1 MHRVEVAGAGQPG
14 LPPRRGHGHTI
25 SPTSYR
31 HRGGPHDEDV
41 RICTWNIQ
49 LGLRLDAVVDAVRR
63 LDDFHGL
70 DLFAIQEASV
80 HNARPDSETIA
91 EAMGDGYE
99 CFQATAQLHRHGVQG
114 NALIWRSGIFD
125 RSSPEIVSLVRVDTM
140 TMSRAEK
147 TLLRAIPPQRR
158 MAIRFES
165 DALRVYVMHLDVVG
179 FEHKV
184 QQLQALIHDMRSRP
198 PVALTVLAGDL
209 NTFGPPRLVMW
220 RRLRSAAHAAGLV
233 ELSRSVRATH
243 WTRQKLDAIY
253 VHGKVPSRHRAWTLN
268 VRASD
273 HLPVF
278 AEL

>member
-1 MHRVEVAGAGQPG
+1 M
-14 LPPRRGHGHTI
+14 
-25 SPTSYR
+25 
-31 HRGGPHDEDV
+31 

-63 LDDFHGL
+63 SDDFRGL

-80 HNARPDSETIA
+80 HHGRPDSAAIA
-91 EAMGDGYE
+91 EAMGGGYE
-99 CFQATAQLHRHGVQG
+99 CFQATAQLHRRGVQG

-125 RSSPEIVSLVRVDTM
+125 PGSPEIVSLARVDTLTM
-140 TMSRAEK
+140 TRAEK
-147 TLLRAIPPQRR
+147 TLLQAIRPQHR

-165 DALRVYVMHLDVVG
+165 EALRVYVMHLDVIG
-179 FEHKV
+179 FEHKL

-198 PVALTVLAGDL
+198 PVSLTVLAGDL

-233 ELSRSVRATH
+233 ELSRGVRTTH

-253 VHGKVPSRHRAWTLN
+253 VHGKVPARHRAWTLN
-268 VRASD
+268 VKASD